1 MEIDKIIDELI
12 GAKILDL
19 EKCSCIRGSKLRT
32 MISTKYNFDFSL
44 KEISEC
50 LKKIENLV
58 EIDMNFFVPKLKL
71 KELLK
76 DVSKNDY
83 RLILEN
89 EYIIQIKDQYL
100 LGINIVSER
109 KSFDEILRYGL
120 NNHYVEGEWLKDINI
135 EESCFVDIYEV
146 IEELENRGIKI
157 K

>member
-12 GAKILDL
+12 EVKILDL
-19 EKCSCIRGSKLRT
+19 ENCGCVRGSKLRT
-32 MISTKYNFDFSL
+32 MIFSKYNFDFSL
-44 KEISEC
+44 KVINDY
-50 LKKIENLV
+50 LKKMDNLV
-58 EIDMNFFVPKLKL
+58 EIDMNFFIPKLKL
-71 KELLK
+71 NKLLK
-76 DVSKNDY
+76 DVSRNDY
-83 RLILEN
+83 RKILEN
-89 EYIIQIKDQYL
+89 EYIIQIKDEYL

-146 IEELENRGIKI
+146 IEELQNRGIKI